1 MDVAVEMADLVPV
14 EVSVELNAVVTVEE
28 AVTLAVVAAVVVAEP
43 YREVDP
49 VQQSG
54 VRSQWSKL

>member
-1 MDVAVEMADLVPV
+1 MADLVPV
-14 EVSVELNAVVTVEE
+14 EVSVELNKVVTVEE

-49 VQQSG
+49 VQDSG